1 VTLDTTT
8 IWHQFSAPLRQ
19 FIANRVAQPQD
30 TDDILQEVFIKIH
43 RNLDNLASETRLSS
57 WLYRIARNAVI
68 DYYRQRQSMEELPDQ
83 PLELTEP
90 DHPHQD
96 LAACLKPMIDNLPE
110 KYRQALW
117 LTEFEGLSQKALSEQ
132 LGLSFSGAKSRVQR
146 GRAQVQAML
155 AACCHLEF
163 DRTGTVLDH
172 QPKAASCTVCEQNSN
187 C

>member
-1 VTLDTTT
+1 MTLDTTT

-30 TDDILQEVFIKIH
+30 VDDILQEVFIKIH
-43 RNLDNLASETRLSS
+43 RNLDTLVTETRLTA
-57 WLYRIARNAVI
+57 WLYRITRHAII
-68 DYYRQRQSMEELPDQ
+68 DYYRQRKPADDLP
-83 PLELTEP
+83 ELTVEP
-90 DHPHQD
+90 VVSDSDGQE
-96 LAACLKPMIDNLPE
+96 LAACLKPMLAGLPE

-146 GRAQVQAML
+146 ARGRLQSL
-155 AACCHLEF
+155 LESCCHLEF
-163 DRTGTVLDH
+163 DRTGTIVDH
-172 QPKAASCTVCEQNSN
+172 QLKADGCAVCQQA